1 MSNVICKFFDDFL
14 NNNFSYV
21 KTNDKINTKS
31 TGRSPEKLP
40 QVFCASTLL
49 RLMHVAG

>member
-1 MSNVICKFFDDFL
+1 MSKVICKFFDDFL

-31 TGRSPEKLP
+31 IRRTSPSFHRLT
-40 QVFCASTLL
+40 TLHKIL
-49 RLMHVAG
+49 HAPTNL